1 MSLYIG
7 TVKTAILIF
16 PFLALILSLPVLAFE
31 YHHYGSMTI
40 KRAIVLFAFVFY
52 LLNAYFMV
60 ILPLPDP
67 AVVAKLTT
75 EKMQLIP
82 FNVVRVFF
90 VDSGFSLVHPHTW
103 VQALRSFAFL
113 QPAFNLLLTLPFGFF
128 VRYYFRASM
137 KHTIIASFCLSLF
150 FELTQLSGLYF
161 IYPRPYRLFDVDDL
175 MLNTLG
181 GLTGYYLTPIIAKI
195 LPNRDRMD
203 QTSSQRALSVSWLR
217 RFVAWMIDYGLV
229 VNLLSFLLALGFK
242 LIHLNSFA
250 TSPVVNYILPILI
263 AVVGLP
269 VLTNGTTIGKAIVR
283 IKIANPNGTPA
294 TKMRILERQAFLYF
308 FTLPIWNGWFNQ
320 ANRLLTNEALRTE
333 RNYIIFAL
341 LSLFTV
347 YFVFDLLAT
356 TITRRDLL
364 FYDHLAHTKNINT
377 LIK

>member
-1 MSLYIG
+1 
-7 TVKTAILIF
+7 
-16 PFLALILSLPVLAFE
+16 
-31 YHHYGSMTI
+31 
-40 KRAIVLFAFVFY
+40 
-52 LLNAYFMV
+52 
-60 ILPLPDP
+60 
-67 AVVAKLTT
+67 
-75 EKMQLIP
+75 
-82 FNVVRVFF
+82 
-90 VDSGFSLVHPHTW
+90 
-103 VQALRSFAFL
+103 
-113 QPAFNLLLTLPFGFF
+113 
-128 VRYYFRASM
+128 M

-269 VLTNGTTIGKAIVR
+269 VLTNGTTIGKAIV
-283 IKIANPNGTPA
+283 
-294 TKMRILERQAFLYF
+294 
-308 FTLPIWNGWFNQ
+308 
-320 ANRLLTNEALRTE
+320 
-333 RNYIIFAL
+333 
-341 LSLFTV
+341 
-347 YFVFDLLAT
+347 
-356 TITRRDLL
+356 
-364 FYDHLAHTKNINT
+364 
-377 LIK
+377 